1 MSLENKQ
8 VKFSKVMGRVLVLVS
23 SRYEFESAFPFS
35 SYVTFNFASFSGFR
49 FLR

>member
-23 SRYEFESAFPFS
+23 SRYEFESWPSHLVAM
-35 SYVTFNFASFSGFR
+35 
-49 FLR
+49 